1 MASPIV
7 SLPAAPAVCNAA
19 VRSSKTPFRGPWAPR
34 RTAAKG
40 SAMLFLLAA
49 RARRRHR
56 VTPRRSTTSA
66 SGRPTA
72 LLMDGDGQGA
82 REFRAA
88 WTAVSQHQKLVYTGV
103 FAAEEQLKRSDWQK
117 FFRETGAEAVPVPP
131 HGGASF
137 AQKQRFAETVGHTA
151 MAQTAVRFFQE
162 GLQVALLPSEREGR
176 PWNGRDV
183 NMDVDFVAL
192 VKFLR
197 SKGAEELLMVLLE
210 GPAFRCPE
218 SVALSKDFVRYGA
231 EVFWVEVKWFGFRTP
246 LMRAVLQHGSAGRVE
261 HIPKDEERG
270 PLADI
275 TSLVQHLLDLGFM
288 TSSRD
293 AIAPAIARCWAQ
305 NFPGSPLTVWPAQY
319 PLHQLRDALAGCA
332 SWTFDSLEMAF
343 VMPVGSKGRAT
354 KEVIAKYGTADCRS
368 IFLGGGPFLLE
379 DSEELCEEVLRRL
392 GYLDDELNSH
402 LEEAV
407 ALFCDGTANRRTLQ
421 VAGEAPTSAGSQF
434 RMPPQITESTE
445 VMVLFLQSVIF
456 TVLKVHGLYAPQSF
470 QRCRLRQ
477 LGDVWWSNCVQVEDV
492 VGREALLR
500 IRLGGVKWDAFALP
514 LHLQAADVGLCQR
527 YVVSFPAKLPSS
539 LDLAEMRSAPAP
551 STGCGAVPRA
561 TWRVTVE
568 TWPPE
573 EALPVPRWHDATE
586 SRSLVA
592 APAGLVALGAV
603 RGWMPRGT
611 KQLRY
616 RGDSW
621 CYAQA
626 EGMDGSMAISMYL
639 EEAAE
644 SAVPEADVL
653 MVSSQDETLRRR
665 RGAFH
670 VGGTASLQS
679 LRRAL
684 LSRKIYGAWRC
695 APNDNLLRINFSGK
709 KLITSQEASKEEV
722 YAAMQSYVTRA
733 AIPSWRSYNGLVSC
747 IQDDVN
753 RNGWIWARGEKRG
766 QVLRLP
772 WVERFGDEENMESLL
787 GSWQM
792 LKEGGLVQV
801 KDFLPT
807 DLAQDMLEMLK
818 ALPQEEWHLSENQ
831 SSVDAEHR
839 FWRYEGQSCQPS
851 PQPSALGRNAWV
863 QLRP

>member
-275 TSLVQHLLDLGFM
+275 THLLDLGFM

-421 VAGEAPTSAGSQF
+421 VAGEAPTSA
-434 RMPPQITESTE
+434 
-445 VMVLFLQSVIF
+445 
-456 TVLKVHGLYAPQSF
+456 
-470 QRCRLRQ
+470 
-477 LGDVWWSNCVQVEDV
+477 
-492 VGREALLR
+492 
-500 IRLGGVKWDAFALP
+500 
-514 LHLQAADVGLCQR
+514 
-527 YVVSFPAKLPSS
+527 
-539 LDLAEMRSAPAP
+539 
-551 STGCGAVPRA
+551 
-561 TWRVTVE
+561 
-568 TWPPE
+568 
-573 EALPVPRWHDATE
+573 
-586 SRSLVA
+586 
-592 APAGLVALGAV
+592 
-603 RGWMPRGT
+603 
-611 KQLRY
+611 
-616 RGDSW
+616 
-621 CYAQA
+621 
-626 EGMDGSMAISMYL
+626 
-639 EEAAE
+639 
-644 SAVPEADVL
+644 
-653 MVSSQDETLRRR
+653 
-665 RGAFH
+665 
-670 VGGTASLQS
+670 GGTASLQS